1 MKSIFKIM
9 AILLLSFGLV
19 GCGKGKLS
27 EEEIS
32 SLIVESGIEVG
43 DSMLAIQIP
52 IDEVIDFEIIER
64 NTDKKNGYDEMR
76 AKLKAYSNEVTI
88 DSTVRVNLTYDIE
101 TWRISRV
108 RATENNTSVSIDKDL
123 TEKITDMYSKNET
136 IKEIKVSDQIKNY
149 DEDGSVSAKVVITGE
164 LEHLDA
170 TYKHVL
176 NFTATPKL
184 SVSAWGGLNV
194 NYDVKEESP
203 IEVNIKKANDIKNTI
218 VEDYKT
224 STRIQFPNQYFS
236 WYSISDDKEKGNSF
250 KINETGDIT
259 FKGSESYGEKKYD
272 EISVSAIMP
281 IDFTITANKDSN
293 SKEEFQGYLHYK
305 YSISEKQWQ
314 YFKLSDEL

>member
-1 MKSIFKIM
+1 MKSIFKVM
-9 AILLLSFGLV
+9 AVLLLSFGLV

-27 EEEIS
+27 EKEIS

-43 DSMLAIQIP
+43 DSMLARKIP

-88 DSTVRVNLTYDIE
+88 DATVRVNLTYDIE

-108 RATENNTSVSIDKDL
+108 RAAEENTSVSIDKDL
-123 TEKITDMYSKNET
+123 TEKITDRYSKNKT
-136 IKEIKVSDQIKNY
+136 IKEIKVSDQMKNF
-149 DEDGSVSAKVVITGE
+149 DEDGSVSAKVVITGD

-176 NFTATPKL
+176 NFTATPT
-184 SVSAWGGLNV
+184 VSAWTGLNV
-194 NYDVKEESP
+194 DYKVEEESP
-203 IEVNIKKANDIKNTI
+203 IEVNINKGNDIKNTI
-218 VEDYKT
+218 VEDYKK
-224 STRIQFPNQYFS
+224 STKIQLPNQYLS
-236 WYSISDDKEKGNSF
+236 WYSINNDKEKGNSF

-259 FKGSESYGEKKYD
+259 FKCNDGSGEKNYD
-272 EISVSAIMP
+272 QLSISAIMP

-293 SKEEFQGYLHYK
+293 SKKEFKGYLHYK